1 MRQRRNGN
9 DSYGRKR
16 PRRGSV
22 TLAATLRHRRP
33 TDQSLRRTDL
43 NLTATYVNGDTAT
56 RPPTTPV
63 DTVSSGTHS
72 DGSASARPSGN
83 FDSHTGSRPDT
94 SSDSHSDSQ
103 SDNSVN
109 DYRVTFIHYSNQTVS
124 RFYDRLT
131 VTNSRT
137 FHAAVSHKLSRVTLS
152 RSLLNTISQ
161 LN

>member
-1 MRQRRNGN
+1 M
-9 DSYGRKR
+9 
-16 PRRGSV
+16 
-22 TLAATLRHRRP
+22 
-33 TDQSLRRTDL
+33 
-43 NLTATYVNGDTAT
+43 NGDTAT
-56 RPPTTPV
+56 RPLTTPV

-83 FDSHTGSRPDT
+83 FDLHTGSRPGT

-109 DYRVTFIHYSNQTVS
+109 DYPVTSFTLLIRNQTVS

-137 FHAAVSHKLSRVTLS
+137 FYAAVSHKLSRVTLS
-152 RSLLNTISQ
+152 PVTSQ
-161 LN
+161 LNLTTQLIHSLRSRAPDSSVTCSTHAGRL